1 MLIRQTMQG
10 KTIELDHRKHK
21 IKITIKIV
29 KKSWSEEWNQQG
41 TYEAG
46 GKVECQEEEEERENS

>member
-1 MLIRQTMQG
+1 MQG